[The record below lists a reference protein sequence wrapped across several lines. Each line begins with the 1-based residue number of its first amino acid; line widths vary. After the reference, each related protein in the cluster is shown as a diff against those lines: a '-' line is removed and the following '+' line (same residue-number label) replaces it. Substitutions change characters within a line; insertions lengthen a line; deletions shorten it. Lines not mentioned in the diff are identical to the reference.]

1 MKSAAVV
8 QAVVEALNN
17 VIVGK
22 PEQVKLASAALLADG
37 HLLIEDLPGT
47 GKTTLAHALAR
58 AFSLQF
64 KRVQFT
70 SDLLPYDV
78 LGGPT
83 LDPEG
88 RKVVLQ
94 KGPVFSQVLLADE
107 LNRAS
112 PKTQSA
118 LLEAMEERQVSLNGE
133 TLALPKPFFV
143 IATQNPLDTAG
154 TYALPESQLDRFIM
168 RLALGYPSA
177 QAEREILLGY
187 GRRDEKMA
195 SLATEDDLAAL
206 QQQVSRVRMP
216 DSVVDYIQRL
226 LAASRQPEMARIGL
240 SPRAGQALVRSA
252 KAYALLE
259 GRDFILPDDV
269 QAVFVAVAG
278 HRIQPSGSHSG
289 QETAWQILQYVDVV
303 Q

>member
-1 MKSAAVV
+1 MKLTAVV
-8 QAVVEALNN
+8 NALNS

-22 PEQVKLASAALLADG
+22 PEQVQLATAALIADG

-47 GKTTLAHALAR
+47 GKTTLAHALAK

-83 LDPEG
+83 LDNEG
-88 RKVVLQ
+88 KKIVLR

-118 LLEAMEERQVSLNGE
+118 LLEAMEERQVSLNGQ
-133 TLALPKPFFV
+133 TMALPKPFFV

-168 RLALGYPSA
+168 RIELGYPSPE
-177 QAEREILLGY
+177 AEREILLGY
-187 GRRDEKMA
+187 GRRDEKMPE
-195 SLATEDDLAAL
+195 LANEQDLFEL
-206 QQQVSRVRMP
+206 QKQVLQVNMA
-216 DSVVDYIQRL
+216 DTVVDYIQRL
-226 LAASRQPEMARIGL
+226 LTASRQPEVARIGL
-240 SPRAGQALVRSA
+240 SPRAGQALVRCA
-252 KAYALLE
+252 KAWALLH
-259 GRDFILPDDV
+259 GRDFLLPDDV
-269 QAVFVAVAG
+269 QAVFTSVAG
-278 HRIQPSGSHSG
+278 HRMQPNGSQSG
-289 QETAWQILQYVDVV
+289 QEVAWQLLQVVDVV

>member
-1 MKSAAVV
+1 MKLN
-8 QAVVEALNN
+8 AVVEALNH

-22 PEQVKLASAALLADG
+22 PEQVRLAIAALLANG

-58 AFSLQF
+58 AFALQF

-88 RKVVLQ
+88 KRVVLR
-94 KGPVFSQVLLADE
+94 KGPIFSQVLLADE

-118 LLEAMEERQVSLNGE
+118 LLEAMEERQVSLNGQ
-133 TLALPKPFFV
+133 TMQLPSPFFV

-168 RLALGYPSA
+168 RIELGYPA
-177 QAEREILLGY
+177 PQAEREILLGR
-187 GRRDEKMA
+187 GRRDEKMV
-195 SLATEDDLAAL
+195 SLADSDDLQLL
-206 QQQVSRVRMP
+206 QQQVQAIRLS
-216 DSVVDYIQRL
+216 DSVIDYIQRL

-252 KAYALLE
+252 KAYALLQ
-259 GRDFILPDDV
+259 GRDFLLPDDV

-278 HRIQPSGSHSG
+278 HRIQPAGSHSG
-289 QETAWQILQYVDVV
+289 QEVAWQILEYVDVV